1 MFATNWAEMNNLYKL
16 LILFELLL
24 FLCNVI
30 FIHIDV
36 NWSQAYLSQ
45 FVSIVYKIKTNVKNN
60 KYLFYLSCYYFYAM
74 SFSFTLMSGDH
85 RRKGS

>member
-1 MFATNWAEMNNLYKL
+1 MFVTNWAEMNNPYKP

-60 KYLFYLSCYYFYAM
+60 KYLILFELLLFLCNVIFIHIDVGWSQA
-74 SFSFTLMSGDH
+74 
-85 RRKGS
+85 